1 MTEETKDYVKK
12 QIDTEFSHFRS
23 EQDIKWRN
31 FTEDFILKNKPP
43 ITLAQAMNWI
53 FSFIGS
59 LVVVVMFI
67 IFMRADVSNNTSK
80 MDSHEKMQAQETLEL
95 KLQMKEILKTV
106 TETNNTVIEL
116 KTENNIKSKNE
127 EQINKTKRF
136 FNQN

>member
-12 QIDTEFSHFRS
+12 QIGTEFSHFRS

-116 KTENNIKSKNE
+116 KTENNIK
-127 EQINKTKRF
+127 IF
-136 FNQN
+136 I